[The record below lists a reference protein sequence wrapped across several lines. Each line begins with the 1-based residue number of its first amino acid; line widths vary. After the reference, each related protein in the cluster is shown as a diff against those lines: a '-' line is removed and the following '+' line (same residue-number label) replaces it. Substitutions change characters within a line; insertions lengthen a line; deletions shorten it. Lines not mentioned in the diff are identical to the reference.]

1 MDLTSDHPFWA
12 VKNGLLAN
20 YPPLEADMRCEVAV
34 LGAGITG
41 ALMAESLTSDGHD
54 VVVLDSRDICHGS
67 TSASTALL
75 QYEVDTHLIDLI
87 ARHGERIGE
96 IAYRACYESIDL
108 LEAKI
113 HSLGIDCGF
122 ARRPSVYLASREKDW
137 PVLQQEAR
145 ARRRAGIEVEE
156 WSTTDL
162 ASRFGFVRPGA
173 LVSTQAAEVDP
184 YRLAHGLLATAR
196 HNGARVFD
204 RTNVG
209 RIEETTKGIVLHT
222 DRGAMVKARHVVVA
236 TGYESPEL
244 FDIGRFVKL
253 TSTFAVASEP
263 LAASQLW
270 WENCLLWESA
280 RPYFY
285 LRADGD
291 SRALFGG
298 GDVPFRNAKAR
309 DKLLTAKTKQLA
321 TVFRELFP
329 AIAME
334 PAWAWAGTFGET
346 ADGLAYIGRYAK
358 HPHCLFALGFGGNG
372 ITYSMVATEILRS
385 ELAGKRHPCAEA
397 FRFDRD

>member
-1 MDLTSDHPFWA
+1 MNLTSDHPFWA
-12 VKNGLLAN
+12 VKDGLPAS
-20 YPPLEADMRCEVAV
+20 YPPLRADTCCEVAI

-41 ALMAESLTSDGHD
+41 ALMTEALASDGHE
-54 VVVLDSRDICHGS
+54 VVVLDARDICHGS

-96 IAYRACYESIDL
+96 IAYRACHESIDL

-113 HSLGIDCGF
+113 RALGIDCDF

-145 ARRRAGIEVEE
+145 ARRRAGIEVAE

-184 YRLAHGLLATAR
+184 YRLAYGLLAAAR
-196 HNGARVFD
+196 QNGARIFD

-222 DRGAMVKARHVVVA
+222 ERGPVVKARHVVVA

-244 FDIGRFVKL
+244 FDTGRFVKL

-263 LAASQLW
+263 LDAEHLW
-270 WENCLLWESA
+270 WEKCLLWESA

-309 DKLLTAKTKQLA
+309 DKLLPAKSQQLA

-346 ADGLAYIGRYAK
+346 TDGLAYIGRYAK

-385 ELAGKRHPCAEA
+385 ELAGKRHPDAEA
-397 FRFDRD
+397 FRFDRH

>member
-12 VKNGLLAN
+12 VKNGLPAS
-20 YPPLEADMRCEVAV
+20 YPPLRADTCCEVAV

-41 ALMAESLTSDGHD
+41 ALMAEVLASDGHE

-75 QYEVDTHLIDLI
+75 QYEVDTHLIDLT

-96 IAYRACYESIDL
+96 IAYRACHESIDL

-113 HSLGIDCGF
+113 RALGIDCDF

-145 ARRRAGIEVEE
+145 ARRRIGIEVEE
-156 WSTTDL
+156 WNTTDL

-184 YRLAHGLLATAR
+184 YRLAHGLLAAAR
-196 HNGARVFD
+196 RNGARIFD

-222 DRGAMVKARHVVVA
+222 DRGARVRARYVVVA

-244 FDIGRFVKL
+244 FDISRFVKL

-263 LAASQLW
+263 LDAEHLW
-270 WENCLLWESA
+270 WEKCLLWESA

-309 DKLLTAKTKQLA
+309 DKLLPAKTKQLA
-321 TVFRELFP
+321 TVFRELLP

-372 ITYSMVATEILRS
+372 ITYSMVATEILRN
-385 ELAGKRHPCAEA
+385 ELAAKRHPYAEA
-397 FRFDRD
+397 FRFGRD

>member
-12 VKNGLLAN
+12 VKDGLPAS
-20 YPPLEADMRCEVAV
+20 YPPLRADTCCEVAI

-41 ALMAESLTSDGHD
+41 ALMAEALASDGHE
-54 VVVLDSRDICHGS
+54 VVVLDARDICHGS

-96 IAYRACYESIDL
+96 IAYRACHESIDL

-113 HSLGIDCGF
+113 RTLGIDCDF

-145 ARRRAGIEVEE
+145 ARRRVGIEVAE

-184 YRLAHGLLATAR
+184 YRLAHGLLAAAR
-196 HNGARVFD
+196 QNGARIFD

-222 DRGAMVKARHVVVA
+222 ERGSVVKARHVVVA

-244 FDIGRFVKL
+244 FDIGRFVRL

-263 LAASQLW
+263 LDAEHLW
-270 WENCLLWESA
+270 WEKCLLWESA

-309 DKLLTAKTKQLA
+309 DKLLPAKAKQL
-321 TVFRELFP
+321 VKDFRELFP
-329 AIAME
+329 AIPME

-346 ADGLAYIGRYAK
+346 TDGLAYIGRYAK

-372 ITYSMVATEILRS
+372 ITYSMVATELLRS
-385 ELAGKRHPCAEA
+385 ELAGKRHPYAEA
-397 FRFDRD
+397 FRFDRH

>member
-20 YPPLEADMRCEVAV
+20 YPALEADTSCEVAI

-41 ALMAESLTSDGHD
+41 ALMAEALVSDGHD
-54 VVVLDSRDICHGS
+54 VVVLDARDICHGS

-75 QYEVDTHLIDLI
+75 QYEVDTHLIELI
-87 ARHGERIGE
+87 ARHGARIGE
-96 IAYRACYESIDL
+96 IAYRACCESIDL

-113 HSLGIDCGF
+113 RSLDIGCGF

-137 PVLQQEAR
+137 PVLQQEAA
-145 ARRRAGIEVEE
+145 ARRRIGIEVEE
-156 WSTTDL
+156 WSSTDV

-184 YRLAHGLLATAR
+184 YRLAHGLLATAQ
-196 HNGARVFD
+196 HNGTRIFD

-222 DRGAMVKARHVVVA
+222 DRGAVVKARHVVVA

-244 FDIGRFVKL
+244 FDIARFVKL

-263 LAASQLW
+263 LKAEQLW
-270 WENCLLWESA
+270 WEKCLLWESA

-285 LRADGD
+285 LRADSD

-309 DKLLTAKTKQLA
+309 DKLLPARTKQLIA
-321 TVFRELFP
+321 TFRDWFP
-329 AIAME
+329 AIPME
-334 PAWAWAGTFGET
+334 PAWCWAGTFGET
-346 ADGLAYIGRYAK
+346 ADGLAYIGHYDK
-358 HPHCLFALGFGGNG
+358 HPRCLFALGFGGNG